1 MIRLNKSTRFA
12 LYGLVE
18 LGQDPTK
25 VHSAGQIASKYRIS
39 EHHVAKVLQQLARAG
54 LVESL
59 RGIKGGFRMQGDPAQ
74 ITFLDVVEIFEP
86 PTLIEGC
93 MLLDRGERCEQP
105 EACRIGCVIRDLQ
118 EGARESLKSISIA
131 SLLTREPC

>member
-1 MIRLNKSTRFA
+1 MVRLNKSTRFA

-18 LGQDPTK
+18 LGMDPQG

-54 LVESL
+54 FVESL
-59 RGIKGGFRMQGDPAQ
+59 RGIKGGFRMQGDPAR
-74 ITFLDVVEIFEP
+74 ISLLDVVEIFEP

-93 MLLDRGERCEQP
+93 MLLDRGERCESP
-105 EACRIGCVIRDLQ
+105 EECRIGCAIREVQ
-118 EGARESLKSISIA
+118 EKARDSLKSISIA
-131 SLLTREPC
+131 SLLNSTPA